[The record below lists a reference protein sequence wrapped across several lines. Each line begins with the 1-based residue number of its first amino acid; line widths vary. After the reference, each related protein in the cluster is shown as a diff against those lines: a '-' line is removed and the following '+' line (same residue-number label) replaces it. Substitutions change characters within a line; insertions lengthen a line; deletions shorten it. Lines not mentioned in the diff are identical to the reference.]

1 MITLFH
7 WDLPDELDKRY
18 GGLLN
23 KTEFVADY
31 TRYARVMFTAMGSK
45 VKHWIT
51 LNEPWCSSILGY
63 STGKFAPGHTSDRKK
78 SPVGDSSR
86 DPWIVGHNLLVAHG
100 SAVKVYREEFKAKD
114 GGEIG
119 VTLNGEFISF
129 CFAFYLLI
137 SLKVTSPS
145 HGTRHRKKTLK
156 PVNGNSSSALP
167 GSPIR
172 STTATTQQACYLN
185 LEIAFPTGPLKTSLS
200 SKVAMTFMV

>member
-1 MITLFH
+1 MIPLGGRDDPVNDKGLHYYLKLVDDLLAAGIVPMITLFH

-51 LNEPWCSSILGY
+51 VNEPWCSSILGY
-63 STGKFAPGHTSDRKK
+63 NTGVFAPGHTSDRKK

-86 DPWIVGHNLLVAHG
+86 EPWLVGHNLLVAHG
-100 SAVKVYREEFKAKD
+100 SAVNVYREEFKAKD

-119 VTLNGEFISF
+119 ITLNGE
-129 CFAFYLLI
+129 
-137 SLKVTSPS
+137 SLF
-145 HGTRHRKKTLK
+145 LFF
-156 PVNGNSSSALP
+156 SSLQLA
-167 GSPIR
+167 G
-172 STTATTQQACYLN
+172 
-185 LEIAFPTGPLKTSLS
+185 
-200 SKVAMTFMV
+200 